1 MHEGD
6 KMGNYNTQYQS
17 YYNNLAKKQRGSNK
31 FSSESNNQSR
41 ITKFYIK
48 RVTQELIG
56 VLVLLIFVLFFKVV
70 VTPKTQY
77 VYNYSKKVINME
89 YNYSN
94 LLSKAK
100 DVKFKDIQGV
110 TVNFFEKVKS
120 TISGG
125 ASINNKDISF

>member
-1 MHEGD
+1 MHKGD

-17 YYNNLAKKQRGSNK
+17 YYNNLAKKQKGSNK
-31 FSSESNNQSR
+31 FSSEGNIQSR

-48 RVTQELIG
+48 RVTKELIG

-77 VYNYSKKVINME
+77 VYNYSKQAINKQ

-94 LLSKAK
+94 LLGKVK
-100 DVKFKDIQGV
+100 DVKFKDIQGI

-120 TISGG
+120 TISSGDT
-125 ASINNKDISF
+125 INDKNIGF